1 MRLRSLSILLIA
13 LATTRCLAQD
23 ENSEDVF
30 DKPLAKDVTTTT
42 AGSEPDDMPLAVP
55 QEELLNEGSDSFE
68 TSTEMIEISGND
80 TSLEVNP
87 IQKTSVFSP
96 ITPLDGGV
104 FNFSKATIEEDS
116 MEDLDDSDELKT
128 TAKMTTE
135 NSETEE
141 TLETSEIPT
150 ETTTQQIDVI
160 TFSSLPIEV
169 DEVADRRVLKEKE
182 MATATR
188 LATTT
193 HAPVA
198 VSDPS
203 ESEDEGETPFDQ
215 SALEGLFEQDGSVID
230 SSLTTDQTPAF
241 PILKMK
247 EEDSKILSNIPKTMT
262 SESSSSTVTTTEK
275 EPETTMLT
283 ESTQTSTETQ
293 TTTETETSTPYT
305 EATDSTTSSEESTTS
320 SEDTTT
326 AEELSTIPALQNS
339 SKVFLPAKS
348 IRTPIVFRILSLD
361 FTEEFN
367 DIQSG
372 PSKKLAKDLI
382 PSIGEFIN
390 SISGEDNF
398 VNVEI
403 KTLTK
408 GSVVVGAELL
418 TKKSLGDAQMA
429 VNLLEAAFSRNNSM
443 LADYKIDSL
452 SVTVDGMTSQAYID
466 SISTQTSSYSL
477 SSLMIVIITFALI
490 VIFGLALFIIMIT
503 TKRRRQSTMKL
514 SMDDTIRSNT
524 PDSNDTP
531 HNVHLMSYGTTPRT
545 AQRPGPITKTQID
558 ETSSP
563 MY

>member
-1 MRLRSLSILLIA
+1 MRLRHHHLAITILVLALS
-13 LATTRCLAQD
+13 TTKCQED

-30 DKPLAKDVTTTT
+30 DKPLLKDSPPTTTT
-42 AGSEPDDMPLAVP
+42 ASGTVPDDFPLAVP
-55 QEELLNEGSDSFE
+55 QEEMMNEGSDSFE
-68 TSTEMIEISGND
+68 TSTEMIEISPND

-96 ITPLDGGV
+96 ITQLDGGV
-104 FNFSKATIEEDS
+104 FNFSKATIE
-116 MEDLDDSDELKT
+116 DDSQEDMDDSTELKT
-128 TAKMTTE
+128 TVTME
-135 NSETEE
+135 PSD
-141 TLETSEIPT
+141 ETSESSTTIP
-150 ETTTQQIDVI
+150 IDVI
-160 TFSSLPIEV
+160 TFSSIPIER

-193 HAPVA
+193 PTPVA

-241 PILKMK
+241 PILKMS
-247 EEDSKILSNIPKTMT
+247 EEDSKILSNVPKTMMPTTSSSSST
-262 SESSSSTVTTTEK
+262 SEATSTVTTTEK
-275 EPETTMLT
+275 EMETSSSSLGTS
-283 ESTQTSTETQ
+283 ESTQT
-293 TTTETETSTPYT
+293 TTVTETEATETPT
-305 EATDSTTSSEESTTS
+305 TTS
-320 SEDTTT
+320 SEDVTTT
-326 AEELSTIPALQNS
+326 EELSTAPALQNS

-348 IRTPIVFRILSLD
+348 IRTPIVFRVVSLE

-372 PSKKLAKDLI
+372 PSKKLGKDLT

-398 VNVEI
+398 VNMEI
-403 KTLTK
+403 KTLSK
-408 GSVVVGAELL
+408 GSVIIGADLL

-429 VNLLEAAFSRNNSM
+429 VNLLEAAFARNNSM
-443 LADYKIDSL
+443 IADYKIDSL

-466 SISTQTSSYSL
+466 SISTQTSPYSL
-477 SSLMIVIITFALI
+477 SSLMIVVITFALI

-503 TKRRRQSTMKL
+503 QKRRRQSTMKL

-524 PDSNDTP
+524 PDSDDTP
-531 HNVHLMSYGTTPRT
+531 HNVHLMSYGTTPRPS
-545 AQRPGPITKTQID
+545 QRPGPITKTQID
-558 ETSSP
+558 ETASP